1 MSEWKEY
8 KLGELG
14 TVITGKTPSSR
25 NPEDWGEEML
35 FVTPSDYRNYRKY
48 AKDSERK
55 LSSAGIER
63 FKTKVLPPKSV
74 LVTCIGSDMGKV
86 VMNDAYCMTNQQIN
100 AIIPHAKVDN
110 DFLYYTL
117 VSIYDTLRIYGGDG
131 TAVPIVNKNDFENI
145 KVEIPTDIDEQ
156 KRIASILSSLD
167 DKIDL
172 LNRENATLEAMAETL
187 FRQWFIEEAKED
199 WEEST
204 IDMYANHYKESV
216 NPQKQ
221 PSTMFWHYSIPAFD
235 NGKKPID
242 EMGEEIQSSKYI
254 IPSNCILFSKLNPH
268 KDKRVWLIL
277 DSVPTN
283 AICSTE
289 FQIVKP
295 KEKEYLYFLY
305 GWLTNKE
312 NYEEIAS
319 GVGGTSG
326 SHQRIDPKSIF
337 TFACPH
343 VDIGILQRYNKVVK
357 PLFLKQR
364 ENQKQ
369 IITLTEQRNRL
380 LPNLM
385 SNVIKYK

>member
-8 KLGELG
+8 KIKDIISKITSGG
-14 TVITGKTPSSR
+14 TPKSSEASYYDGSIPWLNTKEINFNRITKTER
-25 NPEDWGEEML
+25 YITEEGL
-35 FVTPSDYRNYRKY
+35 SN
-48 AKDSERK
+48 
-55 LSSAGIER
+55 SSAKWIPKGSVIVAMYGA
-63 FKTKVLPPKSV
+63 TAAKVAYSLIDLTTNQACCNLIIDEDKANSQFVYYYIQSSYEELLNLACGAAQQNLSLGVIGDFPIYLPP
-74 LVTCIGSDMGKV
+74 L
-86 VMNDAYCMTNQQIN
+86 N
-100 AIIPHAKVDN
+100 
-110 DFLYYTL
+110 
-117 VSIYDTLRIYGGDG
+117 
-131 TAVPIVNKNDFENI
+131 
-145 KVEIPTDIDEQ
+145 EQ
-156 KRIASILSSLD
+156 KRIVSILSSLD

-172 LNRENATLEAMAETL
+172 LNRENATFEAMAETL
-187 FRQWFIEEAKED
+187 FRQWFIEDAKED
-199 WEEST
+199 WEEGT
-204 IDMYANHYKESV
+204 IDMYAIHYKESV

>member
-8 KLGELG
+8 KIKDITSKITSGG
-14 TVITGKTPSSR
+14 TPKSSEASYYDGNIPWLNTKEINFNRITKTER
-25 NPEDWGEEML
+25 YITEEGL
-35 FVTPSDYRNYRKY
+35 NN
-48 AKDSERK
+48 
-55 LSSAGIER
+55 SSAKWIPKGSVIVAMYGV
-63 FKTKVLPPKSV
+63 TAAKVAYSLIDLTTNQACCNLIIDKDKANSQFVYYYIQSSYEELLNLACGAAQQNLSVGVIGDFPIFLPP
-74 LVTCIGSDMGKV
+74 
-86 VMNDAYCMTNQQIN
+86 
-100 AIIPHAKVDN
+100 
-110 DFLYYTL
+110 LY
-117 VSIYDTLRIYGGDG
+117 
-131 TAVPIVNKNDFENI
+131 
-145 KVEIPTDIDEQ
+145 EQ

-199 WEEST
+199 WEDGT
-204 IDMYANHYKESV
+204 IDLYANHYKESI

-221 PSTMFWHYSIPAFD
+221 PTTMFWHYSIPAFD
-235 NGKKPID
+235 SGKKPMD
-242 EMGEEIQSSKYI
+242 EMGEEIQSTKYI

-268 KDKRVWLIL
+268 KDKRIWLIL
-277 DSVPTN
+277 DNVPTN

-295 KEKEYLYFLY
+295 KETEFLYFLY

-337 TFACPH
+337 TFTCPYL
-343 VDIGILQRYNKVVK
+343 DIDVINKYNKIVE

-369 IITLTEQRNRL
+369 IIILTEQRDRL
-380 LPNLM
+380 LPKLM
-385 SNVIKYK
+385 TNNIQL